1 MFVVVSEDQFTILP
15 MAQDHKRVGDGDKG
29 PNTGGM
35 GSYSPLPQLK
45 KEDRQRMIDEIVKP
59 TMNGLVQGNYHYCGI
74 LYIGLMMTENDQRSL
89 NITFAW
95 VTLKLKLSYLELKM
109 ILRK

>member
-29 PNTGGM
+29 QNTGGM

-45 KEDRQRMIDEIVKP
+45 KEDRQDREANDEWFSSRQ
-59 TMNGLVQGNYHYCGI
+59 L
-74 LYIGLMMTENDQRSL
+74 SL
-89 NITFAW
+89 
-95 VTLKLKLSYLELKM
+95 
-109 ILRK
+109 LRRFVHWLNVN

>member
-1 MFVVVSEDQFTILP
+1 MFAGGQTAVVLEECLVGPEYSMFVVVSEDQFTILP

-45 KEDRQRMIDEIVKP
+45 KRRSAKNDRRDREANNEWFSSRRLP
-59 TMNGLVQGNYHYCGI
+59 L
-74 LYIGLMMTENDQRSL
+74 
-89 NITFAW
+89 
-95 VTLKLKLSYLELKM
+95 
-109 ILRK
+109 LRRFVYWLDDDGRWSKCH

>member
-1 MFVVVSEDQFTILP
+1 MSKYDIPTARYETYTSAETCIAGLKDFEYPVVMVVSEDQFTILP

-45 KEDRQRMIDEIVKP
+45 KADRQRMIDEIVKP
-59 TMNGLVQGNYHYCGI
+59 TMNGLVQGIYH
-74 LYIGLMMTENDQRSL
+74 
-89 NITFAW
+89 
-95 VTLKLKLSYLELKM
+95 
-109 ILRK
+109 

>member
-1 MFVVVSEDQFTILP
+1 

-29 PNTGGM
+29 LNTGVM

-59 TMNGLVQGNYHYCGI
+59 TMNGLVQG
-74 LYIGLMMTENDQRSL
+74 
-89 NITFAW
+89 
-95 VTLKLKLSYLELKM
+95 
-109 ILRK
+109 ILRYFVHRFNDDGEWSKGH